1 MIMVTERY
9 VAHLALLNHAFQV
22 WDALTGLF
30 RCQYED
36 TGSSPVSSVFMKLSE
51 TDEKTLL

>member
-9 VAHLALLNHAFQV
+9 VVHLALLNHASQV

-36 TGSSPVSSVFMKLSE
+36 TGSSPVSSVFIKLFE
-51 TDEKTLL
+51 TDENTIP

>member
-1 MIMVTERY
+1 MMIMVTERY
-9 VAHLALLNHAFQV
+9 VAHLALLYHASQV

-36 TGSSPVSSVFMKLSE
+36 TGSSPVSSVFLKMIHHKS
-51 TDEKTLL
+51 TL

>member
-1 MIMVTERY
+1 MMIMVTERY
-9 VAHLALLNHAFQV
+9 VVHLALLNHASQV

-36 TGSSPVSSVFMKLSE
+36 TGSSPVSSVFIKMIHHKP
-51 TDEKTLL
+51 TL